1 MDARTYPWERVAT
14 AGVAVLLLLL
24 AGLVWLGFANER
36 LRQQVHAVEVS
47 VKALPPAAPAV
58 DVTGLAAQVKA
69 VGEAVNALS
78 AKVDALRGR
87 DAAKALERLSG
98 EVRALSAKVDG
109 LAVAKAAAAKS
120 GKTGKKSAASPS
132 RSAPTVDDGQPRPFY
147 GPGYPAWPG
156 Y

>member
-1 MDARTYPWERVAT
+1 MDAQTYPWGRVAT
-14 AGVAVLLLLL
+14 AGVAALVLIL
-24 AGLVWLGFANER
+24 AGVIWLGFANER
-36 LRQQVHAVEVS
+36 LRQEVRAVAVS

-58 DVTGLAAQVKA
+58 DVTGLAGQVKA
-69 VGEAVNALS
+69 VGEAVAALS

-109 LAVAKAAAAKS
+109 LVAAKAAPAKS

-132 RSAPTVDDGQPRPFY
+132 RSAPVEDGAQPRPFF